1 MKSIFSRL
9 VLAPAA
15 LAAVALVA
23 GSAMAETT
31 IKVPFSFTA
40 DGKVCPAGYY
50 TVIHDD
56 TSSFVTLAHKGY
68 PEVLTYVVGP
78 GAPDQADRKVS
89 LKFDAVGDGH
99 VLQSIQFGSV
109 VTARLD
115 KKSSHDAERDATRLT
130 GGR

>member
-1 MKSIFSRL
+1 MRSIFSRF

-15 LAAVALVA
+15 LAAVALVT

-31 IKVPFSFTA
+31 VKVPFSFTA

-68 PEVLTYVVGP
+68 PEIHTYVVGP
-78 GAPDQADRKVS
+78 GAPNPADRKVS
-89 LKFDAVGDGH
+89 LKFDQVGDGH
-99 VLQSIQFGSV
+99 VLQSIQYGSV
-109 VTARLD
+109 VTSRLD
-115 KKSSHDAERDATRLT
+115 KKALHDSEREATRLT